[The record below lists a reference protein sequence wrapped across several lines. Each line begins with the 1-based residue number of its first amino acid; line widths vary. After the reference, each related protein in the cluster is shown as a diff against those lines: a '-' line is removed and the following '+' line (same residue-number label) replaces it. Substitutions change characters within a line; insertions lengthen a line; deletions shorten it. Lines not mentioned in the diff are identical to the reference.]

1 MTAQF
6 PMPICEQIWDM
17 KYRFKTTD
25 GTPIDETVE
34 DTWLRIAKALAV
46 PESGEIQ
53 SDDTDARTFYEES
66 FYRAMEGF
74 KFMPAGRIV
83 AGAGT
88 ERAVTLFNCFVMG
101 TIPDSMDG
109 IFTMLREAALT
120 MQQGGGI
127 GYDFSTIRPKTSRV
141 KKLGA
146 DASGP
151 LSFMDV
157 WDAMCRTVMSAGS
170 RRGAMMATMR
180 CDHPDIEDFITAK
193 ADPLRLRMFNLS
205 VLVTDA
211 FMEAVDSDSM
221 WELVHKEP
229 PSTPKNPPMAYSG
242 GPGRKGDFVGYVH
255 KVVRARELWEQII
268 RNTYA
273 QAEPGVIFIDRVN
286 KANNLRYCEQ
296 IAASNPCGEQM
307 LPPYGACLL
316 GSINLARLVENPF
329 TDKAGID
336 QFELKRLV
344 YTAVRAMDNVIDVSN
359 FPLEEQ
365 RREAEAKR
373 RIGLGVTG
381 LADAL
386 VMCGIRYGSDEA
398 VERTEKW
405 MQIIDH
411 AAYEASVKL
420 AAEKGAFP
428 LFNADQYLAEGT
440 HASTLPEGI
449 KASIRVHGVR
459 NALVTSIAPTGTIS
473 IYAGNVSSGIE
484 PIFSGEYQ
492 RKVKNPDGSHFEETV
507 KDYAL
512 HIWDEMGMGFA
523 KTESGSERVF
533 PPHWVTAQD
542 LTPADHVR
550 MQAAAQRHVDN
561 SISKTINVPE
571 DIEFDA
577 FADVYEM
584 AFKNGC
590 KGCTTY
596 RPNEVTGSILSVEEK
611 PKDPPKMM
619 TVEESTA
626 EALKITAEMETGPGR
641 NYPTDDD
648 VRHVLESKDRIV
660 ESFRK
665 AYPEISETYMQPAT
679 VDLPDRPEELEG
691 STYKIKVGDHKAVYL
706 TINDTVESD
715 GTVRPFEIFLRSSDP
730 THDEW
735 MVALA
740 RMISAIMRRPHDSS
754 FIGPELMRIHSA
766 TSGGFQRGYGY
777 QPSLVAAIGRKIKE
791 HAERSSMMVAS
802 DMKWPIP
809 GVQDLVDTTAPTPGD
824 LKEAMEGVPDWFEGM
839 SNVAHPEDAIKSG
852 MILPVKGKPC
862 PSCGSYN
869 FKHESGCSTC
879 IDCGW
884 SSCG

>member
-17 KYRFKTTD
+17 KYRFKTPD

-34 DTWLRIAKALAV
+34 DTWLRIAKALAA
-46 PESGEIQ
+46 PESGELQ

-211 FMEAVDSDSM
+211 FMEAVDSDAD
-221 WELVHKEP
+221 WPLVHVEP
-229 PSTPKNPPMAYSG
+229 PSETPFGIEPIADH
-242 GPGRKGDFVGYVH
+242 KGHTERDGDGLCRYVH

-365 RREAEAKR
+365 KREAEAKR

-405 MQIIDH
+405 MEIIDH
-411 AAYEASVKL
+411 AAYVASANL

-428 LFNADQYLAEGT
+428 LFDADQYLAEGT
-440 HASTLPEGI
+440 HASTLPEDI
-449 KASIRVHGVR
+449 KANIRAHGVR

-512 HIWDEMGMGFA
+512 HIWDSM
-523 KTESGSERVF
+523 ERTNDGAPRDRSF
-533 PPHWVTAQD
+533 PPNWVTAQD

-611 PKDPPKMM
+611 PKR
-619 TVEESTA
+619 
-626 EALKITAEMETGPGR
+626 EAPRDATQ
-641 NYPTDDD
+641 
-648 VRHVLESKDRIV
+648 IV
-660 ESFRK
+660 EDFRK
-665 AYPEISETYMQPAT
+665 AYPEIPEAYMQSAT
-679 VDLPDRPEELEG
+679 ADLPDRPEELEG

-809 GVQDLVDTTAPTPGD
+809 GVQDLVDRTAPTPGD
-824 LKEAMEGVPDWFEGM
+824 LKKAMEGVPDWFEGM
-839 SNVAHPEDAIKSG
+839 SNVAHPEDAVTAG
-852 MILPVKGKPC
+852 AVLPAKGVPC
-862 PSCGSYN
+862 PSCGS
-869 FKHESGCSTC
+869 FQMKREAGCDTC
-879 IDCGW
+879 MDCGH
-884 SSCG
+884 SKCG